1 MILKIS
7 CSNQRRN
14 EGRLNYTF
22 KTEKKKE
29 VGEKDRKR
37 LNLVFDKIKYNQR
50 NIVGK
55 IFFVVKRKLGESLR
69 AREFHYY
76 VKAIEIK

>member
-1 MILKIS
+1 
-7 CSNQRRN
+7 
-14 EGRLNYTF
+14 
-22 KTEKKKE
+22 
-29 VGEKDRKR
+29 

-55 IFFVVKRKLGESLR
+55 IFFVVKRKLGEPLR